1 MFVCKKGPNFF
12 ENSRSGFG
20 PALHRIQNG
29 NRAIRFSRSVAN
41 PVAASGLLL

>member
-29 NRAIRFSRSVAN
+29 NRAIRFQQFLQDSDNRNFV
-41 PVAASGLLL
+41 